1 MFISRK
7 KLKALV
13 DENVALKKQNRELM
27 ADNERLS
34 DSNLDLW
41 WECRKLS
48 FKLTKKQGQK
58 IAEYFYKASEAV
70 NGKNI

>member
-1 MFISRK
+1 MFVSRR
-7 KLKALV
+7 KLKVLV
-13 DENVALKKQNRELM
+13 DENVELKKENRKLM

-41 WECRKLS
+41 WECQKLS
-48 FKLTKKQGQK
+48 FKLTKKQDQK
-58 IAEYFYKASEAV
+58 IAEYFYRASEAV

>member
-1 MFISRK
+1 MFVSRK

-13 DENVALKKQNRELM
+13 DENMALKKQNRELM

-48 FKLTKKQGQK
+48 FKLIKKQGQK
-58 IAEYFYKASEAV
+58 FGEYFYKASEAV
-70 NGKNI
+70 NGKNV